1 MASVLLMFTRSFHLV
16 KYLCNMVIA
25 CVSRRA
31 MVSFLQDCVRMA
43 VSSAYNANCVLGGCG
58 MSEIKITKRVVDK
71 TAPCG
76 RLVGVEDASFR

>member
-1 MASVLLMFTRSFHLV
+1 
-16 KYLCNMVIA
+16 
-25 CVSRRA
+25 
-31 MVSFLQDCVRMA
+31 
-43 VSSAYNANCVLGGCG
+43 